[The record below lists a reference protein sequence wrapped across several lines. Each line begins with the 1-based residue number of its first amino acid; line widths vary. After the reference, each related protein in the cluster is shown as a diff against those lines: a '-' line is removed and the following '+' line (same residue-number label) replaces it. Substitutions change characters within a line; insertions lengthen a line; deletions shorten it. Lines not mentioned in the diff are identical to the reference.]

1 MISLTL
7 TNVKKFMSQLLMT
20 ETFDRFSFI
29 EGEIVTFNT
38 FKLDG
43 YLQKDFFD
51 APDGYESESS
61 PAPLEEYSRWEDVR
75 EFCFSL
81 IKGKRTPLSFRLI
94 LSLSPDNIVRL
105 MEQTVPE
112 MSPEDVQGLYLNLKF
127 DGMHLTCIT
136 GTSFRTFTMDKF
148 LEHAWDEMVK
158 KYFLKKENNFR
169 LTEDFLNELSPETD
183 IVFLCSPSNPAGQ
196 AIDRGLLLKIADR
209 CEGHGIRLVVD
220 ECFIDFLAEPEDYT
234 MEKMT
239 EKYSCLFVVQA
250 FTKIHAIPG
259 LRLGYGIT
267 SDEAL
272 LERMQQVRQPWS
284 VSIPAQ
290 EAGIAALGDGERVY
304 AARELTGRERVRMEK
319 KLSRWGIDVIPSQ
332 ANFILMHS
340 PYDLFRLLKDR
351 GILIRDCSNYS
362 GLGRGWYRTAVRRSE
377 ENDRLLEAVRQICQ
391 MEEHRKDKARQEE
404 YSG

>member
-1 MISLTL
+1 
-7 TNVKKFMSQLLMT
+7 MSQLLMT

-61 PAPLEEYSRWEDVR
+61 PAPLEEYSHWEDVR

-136 GTSFRTFTMDKF
+136 GTSFRTFTMDKS

-158 KYFLKKENNFR
+158 KYFLKKEIEF
-169 LTEDFLNELSPETD
+169 E
-183 IVFLCSPSNPAGQ
+183 
-196 AIDRGLLLKIADR
+196 IA
-209 CEGHGIRLVVD
+209 
-220 ECFIDFLAEPEDYT
+220 
-234 MEKMT
+234 
-239 EKYSCLFVVQA
+239 
-250 FTKIHAIPG
+250 
-259 LRLGYGIT
+259 
-267 SDEAL
+267 
-272 LERMQQVRQPWS
+272 
-284 VSIPAQ
+284 
-290 EAGIAALGDGERVY
+290 
-304 AARELTGRERVRMEK
+304 
-319 KLSRWGIDVIPSQ
+319 
-332 ANFILMHS
+332 
-340 PYDLFRLLKDR
+340 
-351 GILIRDCSNYS
+351 
-362 GLGRGWYRTAVRRSE
+362 
-377 ENDRLLEAVRQICQ
+377 
-391 MEEHRKDKARQEE
+391 
-404 YSG
+404 

>member
-7 TNVKKFMSQLLMT
+7 TNVKKFMSHLLMT

-61 PAPLEEYSRWEDVR
+61 PTPLEEYSRWGDVR

-136 GTSFRTFTMDKF
+136 GTSFRTFTMDKS

-158 KYFLKKENNFR
+158 KYFLKKEIEF
-169 LTEDFLNELSPETD
+169 E
-183 IVFLCSPSNPAGQ
+183 
-196 AIDRGLLLKIADR
+196 IA
-209 CEGHGIRLVVD
+209 
-220 ECFIDFLAEPEDYT
+220 
-234 MEKMT
+234 
-239 EKYSCLFVVQA
+239 
-250 FTKIHAIPG
+250 
-259 LRLGYGIT
+259 
-267 SDEAL
+267 
-272 LERMQQVRQPWS
+272 
-284 VSIPAQ
+284 
-290 EAGIAALGDGERVY
+290 
-304 AARELTGRERVRMEK
+304 
-319 KLSRWGIDVIPSQ
+319 
-332 ANFILMHS
+332 
-340 PYDLFRLLKDR
+340 
-351 GILIRDCSNYS
+351 
-362 GLGRGWYRTAVRRSE
+362 
-377 ENDRLLEAVRQICQ
+377 
-391 MEEHRKDKARQEE
+391 
-404 YSG
+404 

>member
-61 PAPLEEYSRWEDVR
+61 PTPLEEYSRWGDIR

-136 GTSFRTFTMDKF
+136 GTSFRTFTMDKS

-158 KYFLKKENNFR
+158 KFFLKKEIEF
-169 LTEDFLNELSPETD
+169 EIS
-183 IVFLCSPSNPAGQ
+183 
-196 AIDRGLLLKIADR
+196 
-209 CEGHGIRLVVD
+209 
-220 ECFIDFLAEPEDYT
+220 
-234 MEKMT
+234 
-239 EKYSCLFVVQA
+239 
-250 FTKIHAIPG
+250 
-259 LRLGYGIT
+259 
-267 SDEAL
+267 
-272 LERMQQVRQPWS
+272 
-284 VSIPAQ
+284 
-290 EAGIAALGDGERVY
+290 
-304 AARELTGRERVRMEK
+304 
-319 KLSRWGIDVIPSQ
+319 
-332 ANFILMHS
+332 
-340 PYDLFRLLKDR
+340 
-351 GILIRDCSNYS
+351 
-362 GLGRGWYRTAVRRSE
+362 
-377 ENDRLLEAVRQICQ
+377 
-391 MEEHRKDKARQEE
+391 
-404 YSG
+404 